1 MNFPLLIMNVQV
13 FSSDMHARYLT
24 SKEAILHYNQEM
36 EIKIPL
42 NTANT
47 TYHQGLVIGEQYFVR
62 YVDGI
67 EQLTCPPEFRYIGM
81 KNKQLVFSSISS
93 QAA

>member
-13 FSSDMHARYLT
+13 FSLDMHARYLT
-24 SKEAILHYNQEM
+24 SKEAILRCNEEM

-42 NTANT
+42 NAANPT
-47 TYHQGLVIGEQYFVR
+47 DDLVIGENYFLR
-62 YVDGI
+62 YVHGI
-67 EQLTCPPEFRYIGM
+67 EQHFYLPEFRYIGM
-81 KNKQLVFSSISS
+81 KDKQLVFSRLSP